1 VVLTNIEGPASRRY
15 LAGSR
20 LTDLICWVPQAGKL
34 GVGLAFISYAG
45 QIQLALFVDTDLV
58 PDPDRLMQL
67 TYDAFEEL
75 ELATQDAEAPQPAD
89 RRCRAWSSAR
99 HKRAY
104 AAPHCKMRSGA

>member
-75 ELATQDAEAPQPAD
+75 QLATAGEEGSPEQ
-89 RRCRAWSSAR
+89 
-99 HKRAY
+99 H
-104 AAPHCKMRSGA
+104 RSGRYGRTGRRFLNTPGSISR